1 MAPAQHLHMGG
12 IIDIIPPWYIIYVES
27 LQELRNS
34 VARTKKTMQGQQNYA
49 RTIVQSCG
57 NHVHKRDE
65 EKKHPET
72 RVKKTTTVYSF
83 SGDCKKILEQW

>member
-34 VARTKKTMQGQQNYA
+34 VARTKKTMQGYHNYA
-49 RTIVQSCG
+49 RTIMQSCG
-57 NHVHKRDE
+57 NHKRGE

>member
-1 MAPAQHLHMGG
+1 MGG
-12 IIDIIPPWYIIYVES
+12 IIDNIPPWYIIYVEL

-34 VARTKKTMQGQQNYA
+34 VVRTKKTMQGYHNYA

-57 NHVHKRDE
+57 NHKRGE

-72 RVKKTTTVYSF
+72 RVKKNDNYIF
-83 SGDCKKILEQW
+83 FLW